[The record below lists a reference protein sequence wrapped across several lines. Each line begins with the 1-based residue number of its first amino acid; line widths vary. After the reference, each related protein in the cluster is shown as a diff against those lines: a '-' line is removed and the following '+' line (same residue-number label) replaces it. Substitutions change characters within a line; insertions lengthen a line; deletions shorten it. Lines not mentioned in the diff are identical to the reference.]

1 MAENYKLI
9 RDLEELEAFV
19 DWLPTLLE
27 GECYYIS
34 LFARKKYTP
43 NSILKADKSQLK
55 RFTCNKK
62 ELIIPKIR
70 QLECVY
76 GSYEFDNQ
84 PVPQESLCLYITPN
98 PRSYEVATKKSLIK
112 FADLITR
119 KYNGYNPHQE
129 VLSNIQSSYS
139 RKIYFDIDFDNVDFE
154 QTVVEI
160 SKFINP
166 SCLTYVKTRG
176 GFHLLVE
183 LEKIEQQY
191 VKNWYQNITKLNGA
205 DIRGDNL
212 LPIPGTYQGG
222 FTPILIPQTVL
233 CLCGSIA
240 SRRISDMEHSFWIE
254 DRENGEKYFHTITVK
269 VPNYKCDKCG
279 DAFRNWESTEI
290 LEKAEENHEKALG
303 I

>member
-1 MAENYKLI
+1 MAENYKLV
-9 RDLEELEAFV
+9 RDLEELQNFI
-19 DWLPTLLE
+19 DWLPSLQK

-34 LFARKKYTP
+34 LFARKKYAP
-43 NSILKADKSQLK
+43 NSTLKADKSQLK

-62 ELIIPKIR
+62 ELIVSKIK
-70 QLECVY
+70 QLECAY
-76 GSYEFDNQ
+76 GSYEFDNH

-119 KYNGYNPHQE
+119 QYCGYNPHQE
-129 VLSNIQSSYS
+129 VLSNIQSSFS

-154 QTVVEI
+154 KTIVEI

-166 SCLTYVKTRG
+166 SCLTFVKTRG
-176 GFHLLVE
+176 GFHALIE
-183 LEKIEQQY
+183 LNKIEEKY
-191 VKNWYQNITKLNGA
+191 VKSWHTNITSIDGA

-222 FTPILIPQTVL
+222 FTPVL
-233 CLCGSIA
+233 VQ
-240 SRRISDMEHSFWIE
+240 HT
-254 DRENGEKYFHTITVK
+254 YFATRTLAELNK
-269 VPNYKCDKCG
+269 K
-279 DAFRNWESTEI
+279 T
-290 LEKAEENHEKALG
+290 LEF